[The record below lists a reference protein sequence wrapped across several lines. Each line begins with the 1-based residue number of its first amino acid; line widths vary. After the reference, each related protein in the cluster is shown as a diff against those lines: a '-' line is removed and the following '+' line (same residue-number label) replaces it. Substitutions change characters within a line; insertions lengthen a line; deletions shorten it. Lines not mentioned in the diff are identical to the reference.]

1 MKVRDVLILLKS
13 DGWYLVGLKAATAS
27 SNIRGRSDELRLRE
41 NQATISRLAR

>member
-13 DGWYLVGLKAATAS
+13 RGWYLSRLKAATAS
-27 SNIRGRSDELRLRE
+27 SNTRGRSDELRLLE